1 MEIYVTKDG
10 EQLGPFSR
18 QEATA
23 KLKDGTLSYQD
34 LAWHAEDPA
43 WKPLAEVLLIDASA
57 VPTWGEIA
65 ASLPQPQSRVL
76 EKSASAPVV
85 AKTGSTAGT
94 WISVLALI
102 LICGAGFYIYSLE
115 KPQSAEPAAV
125 AAKTPSM
132 ALSEIFL
139 EDDPAT
145 APSPKTKR
153 PKVSPAAPDIA
164 FVTPEAIS
172 EVNLPEE
179 ASPFDEG
186 TGNPDAGN
194 PFAEEPAP
202 AGDTGVPGETAPPS
216 GLASVPPPGN
226 TSPFEEGLPS
236 VAPASTTNPA
246 PPATEPPA
254 AEKTPELTPK
264 ELRKKRL
271 REKRGLPPEE
281 PAATPAPTPTA
292 PAPLIQRRHSISL
305 SVKATTASSANRNAS
320 TYYSTSRTYSREQN
334 ITITVRNLS
343 HDPDTVSVEWYFV
356 GRPAG
361 ASTSRRFIY
370 DQGTTD
376 GVEVSAGSWKEVQA
390 DAKELEQQSYNAWN
404 YKYSSGDKPDGWI
417 VIAKADGQVLDIE
430 ASSATLESI
439 AKNPADFKRLLA
451 KDK

>member
-23 KLKDGTLSYQD
+23 KLKDGTLSYHD

-65 ASLPQPQSRVL
+65 ASLPQPQRAR
-76 EKSASAPVV
+76 EKPAPAAAPVV
-85 AKTGSTAGT
+85 KSGSAGT

-102 LICGAGFYIYSLE
+102 LICGAGLYIYTLE
-115 KPQSAEPAAV
+115 KPKPGEPAAV

-139 EDDPAT
+139 EDDAAASAKPKKIIRPPA
-145 APSPKTKR
+145 
-153 PKVSPAAPDIA
+153 AAPDIA
-164 FVTPEAIS
+164 FVAPEAIP
-172 EVNLPEE
+172 EVNLADGP
-179 ASPFDEG
+179 SPFDEG
-186 TGNPDAGN
+186 PTDPDAGN

-202 AGDTGVPGETAPPS
+202 AGDTDGPGETAPPS
-216 GLASVPPPGN
+216 GLASVSPPGDP
-226 TSPFEEGLPS
+226 SPFEETPPA
-236 VAPASTTNPA
+236 VAPASTTDPTPPA
-246 PPATEPPA
+246 PEPPA
-254 AEKTPELTPK
+254 AEQTPELTPK
-264 ELRKKRL
+264 ELRKKLL

-281 PAATPAPTPTA
+281 PAATPAPPAA
-292 PAPLIQRRHSISL
+292 PAPLIQRRHSISVN
-305 SVKATTASSANRNAS
+305 VKATTASSANRNS
-320 TYYSTSRTYSREQN
+320 SSYYSTSRTYSREQN

-343 HDPDTVSVEWYFV
+343 HDPDTVSLEWYFV

-361 ASTSRRFIY
+361 AGTSRRFIY
-370 DQGTTD
+370 DQGTKD
-376 GVEVSAGSWKEVQA
+376 GVEIGAGSWKEVQA
-390 DAKELEQQSYNAWN
+390 DAKELEQQSYNGWY

-430 ASSATLESI
+430 ASSSTLESI
-439 AKNPADFKRLLA
+439 AKSPADFKRLLG
-451 KDK
+451 KSK